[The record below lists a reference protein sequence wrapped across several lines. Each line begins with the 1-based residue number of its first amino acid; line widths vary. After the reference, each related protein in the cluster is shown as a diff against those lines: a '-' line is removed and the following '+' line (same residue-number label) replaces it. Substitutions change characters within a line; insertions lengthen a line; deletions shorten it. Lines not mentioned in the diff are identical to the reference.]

1 MATLDLK
8 ALRCIR
14 KQDVTGKD
22 EPLIKVD
29 GAQVWNGVVAKGN
42 EVEIGVQVDFS
53 DTAKVIVN
61 EMNGTKAKQIGVAA
75 IVRETGNPS
84 ILTFKTSGAW
94 YEVDFEVT
102 AAAA

>member
-8 ALRCIR
+8 VLKCIR

-29 GAQVWNGVVAKGN
+29 GAQVWNGVVRKG
-42 EVEIGVQVDFS
+42 EDVDIDVQVDFT

-61 EMNGTKAKQIGVAA
+61 EMNGAKAKQIGVAA
-75 IVRETGNPS
+75 VVREAGNPDK
-84 ILTFKTSGAW
+84 LTFKTSGAW
-94 YEVDFEVT
+94 YEVEFEVT
-102 AAAA
+102 ASPA